1 MYSDIHFVQIWQML
15 GQKPKS
21 LEFVM
26 GLGDIR
32 TTMNVYTHA
41 RYDTVEASIDKILR
55 FTTPN
60 AETKVDKNA

>member
-1 MYSDIHFVQIWQML
+1 
-15 GQKPKS
+15 
-21 LEFVM
+21 M

-60 AETKVDKNA
+60 VETKVDKNA